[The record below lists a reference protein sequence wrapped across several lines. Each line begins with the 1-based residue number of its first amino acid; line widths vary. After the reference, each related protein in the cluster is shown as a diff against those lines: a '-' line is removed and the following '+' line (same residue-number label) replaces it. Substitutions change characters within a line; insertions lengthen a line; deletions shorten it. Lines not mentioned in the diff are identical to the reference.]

1 MVKIKFNFE
10 TLSFSN
16 YPNYVTDIFRRS
28 PFQRQKLRTVT
39 QISQEARTSW
49 NKH

>member
-16 YPNYVTDIFRRS
+16 YPNYVTDIQKISILETKTKNCYANLTRS
-28 PFQRQKLRTVT
+28 
-39 QISQEARTSW
+39 
-49 NKH
+49 